1 MDPLILLRL
10 LLRGW
15 MEGKVMAL
23 GHACESFPLARWRG
37 KRSSHLVNVA
47 KKGRREGRRISEY
60 CPSERGKASI
70 GVAKQQR
77 GLPVHM
83 RRCAGAALSLPLS
96 ACCCGLMAFRGARS
110 RPLFLFCTLESI
122 KALSLSFCA
131 GFDDLLQIGTRGERD
146 RLSER
151 LSKMVWP

>member
-1 MDPLILLRL
+1 MDPLILPPPPAPRMDGRKSDGSWSCMRVR
-10 LLRGW
+10 RG
-15 MEGKVMAL
+15 
-23 GHACESFPLARWRG
+23 G

-96 ACCCGLMAFRGARS
+96 ACCCGLMAFRG
-110 RPLFLFCTLESI
+110 PLFLFCTLESI